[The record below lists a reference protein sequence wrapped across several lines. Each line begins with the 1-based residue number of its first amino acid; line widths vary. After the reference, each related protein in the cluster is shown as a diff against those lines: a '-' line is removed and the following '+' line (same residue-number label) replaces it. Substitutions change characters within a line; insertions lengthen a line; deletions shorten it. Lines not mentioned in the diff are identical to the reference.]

1 MKRLSLLVGFIF
13 VFGSCFGRQLSQQE
27 IHKIGRWIF
36 FNETSGKEELMIF
49 WNTHEDFPSF
59 GIGHCIWHLK
69 DQEPVH
75 EEQFPALCTYL
86 KKHGVK
92 LPAWLNSA
100 LLKGAP
106 WKNREAFLKD
116 TKRSAEL
123 LEILKETIDLQARF
137 MVERVH
143 QKLPEIIAA
152 APDEYRKKLQSHC
165 ALLEQTSMGTYA
177 LVDYLN
183 FKGSGLN
190 HLADGRRQ
198 YWGLL
203 QVLLGIPEHV
213 TKETILK
220 AFTISAA
227 KVLMRRV
234 EESAPDYK
242 LLKFFNGWM
251 KRVSTYSDV
260 LLLW

>member
-1 MKRLSLLVGFIF
+1 MKSLPLVAAFFLGFTL
-13 VFGSCFGRQLSQQE
+13 CNARQLSQGE
-27 IHKIGRWIF
+27 IHQIGRWIF

-59 GIGHCIWHLK
+59 GIGHCIWHLQG
-69 DQEPVH
+69 QELVH

-92 LPAWLNSA
+92 LPGWLSKA

-106 WKNREAFLKD
+106 WKNREAFLRDK
-116 TKRSAEL
+116 KRPAEL
-123 LEILKETIDLQARF
+123 LEVLKDTIDLQARF

-143 QKLPEIIAA
+143 QKIPDIINA
-152 APDEYRKKLQSHC
+152 APDEVRKKLQSHC
-165 ALLEQTSMGTYA
+165 KLLEQTPMGTYA

-190 HLADGRRQ
+190 RLADGRRQ

-203 QVLLGIPEHV
+203 QVLLAIPETV

-220 AFTISAA
+220 AFTVSAA
-227 KVLMRRV
+227 KVLTRRV

-242 LLKFFNGWM
+242 LLKFFHGWM
-251 KRVSTYSDV
+251 KRVSTYSDS